1 MARAKPRYAA
11 RQCDR
16 CASRSFATQSGRWRG
31 CEADPHCARCWLHLT
46 RGGGSVKGWWQ
57 RRSVRFRLALW
68 YAAATAL
75 VLIAFAWF
83 VYEVIEHR
91 LAAEID
97 RQLRIDFDLVEAQLG
112 VDMEGHV
119 VWTVRGSHGDEGFAR
134 MSAWF
139 EVWSENRELLLRH
152 WPVPE
157 ANSKDALPPPQTSTL
172 RFATIELE
180 RGLFLRV

>member
-1 MARAKPRYAA
+1 M
-11 RQCDR
+11 
-16 CASRSFATQSGRWRG
+16 
-31 CEADPHCARCWLHLT
+31 
-46 RGGGSVKGWWQ
+46 KGWWQ
-57 RRSVRFRLALW
+57 RRSVRLRLALW

-119 VWTVRGSHGDEGFAR
+119 VWTVRGSRGSFGSVPGNNQDGGLCCFQYVRR
-134 MSAWF
+134 MPSRTAD
-139 EVWSENRELLLRH
+139 SM
-152 WPVPE
+152 
-157 ANSKDALPPPQTSTL
+157 T
-172 RFATIELE
+172 
-180 RGLFLRV
+180 